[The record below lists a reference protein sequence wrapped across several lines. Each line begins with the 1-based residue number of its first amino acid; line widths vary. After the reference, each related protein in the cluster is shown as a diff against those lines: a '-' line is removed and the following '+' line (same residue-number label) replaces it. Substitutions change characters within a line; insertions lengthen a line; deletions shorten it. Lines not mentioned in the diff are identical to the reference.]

1 MLDVSPA
8 TKIDTV
14 LSKLGNALEAG
25 DIDAAVNLF
34 QADCYW
40 RDLVTFTWNLKT
52 LEGREQIHD
61 MLASQLAAIKPSG
74 FVQDAKSRPLKA
86 AASPKAGSSSR
97 PGPPV
102 VTVISA

>member
-14 LSKLGNALEAG
+14 LSKLGNALENG

-40 RDLVTFTWNLKT
+40 RDLATFTWNLKT
-52 LEGREQIHD
+52 LEGREQIRD
-61 MLASQLAAIKPSG
+61 MLTSQLSATKPSG
-74 FVQDAKSRPLKA
+74 FVQDVKEQASKVA
-86 AASPKAGSSSR
+86 VSPKAGSSSK
-97 PGPPV
+97 PGLPV
-102 VTVISA
+102 VMATSA